1 MFRLYVSS
9 YNIVGLGN
17 FMNKQ
22 IDLHMFSK
30 SKFRMKFKLDDKD
43 FALIRDKG
51 IAVIENH
58 ARNIIINRLGQ
69 AYPDRDGNQTP
80 FKGHP
85 VFKAQHA
92 TATCCRGCLFKWHR
106 IEKERPLTK
115 DEIDYIVGFI
125 MKWIN
130 DQNTSLLIN
139 QPMQI
144 SLF

>member
-1 MFRLYVSS
+1 
-9 YNIVGLGN
+9 
-17 FMNKQ
+17 MNQQ
-22 IDLHMFSK
+22 IDLKMFAK
-30 SKFRMKFKLDDKD
+30 SKFRMKFKLDDND
-43 FALIRDKG
+43 LALIKDKG
-51 IAVIENH
+51 ILVIESH
-58 ARNIIINRLGQ
+58 ARNIIIDRLSK
-69 AYPDRDGNQTP
+69 AYPDRDGKQTP

-106 IEKERPLTK
+106 IEKGRSLSEH
-115 DEIDYIVGFI
+115 EIDYIVQFL